1 MNFIEQHQKGME
13 TLGFWTE
20 EYRST
25 TITVLEMQY
34 KNEIIKEYYI
44 EDFVPNGNKTLIKW
58 KKRFKPLDKEQLKKK
73 YGR

>member
-1 MNFIEQHQKGME
+1 MNFIEQHQKRVE

-25 TITVLEMQY
+25 TIAVLEMQY
-34 KNEIIKEYYI
+34 KTEIIKEYYI
-44 EDFVPNGNKTLIKW
+44 EDFVANGDKTLIKW
-58 KKRFKPLDKEQLKKK
+58 KKRLYPLDKEQLKNM

>member
-34 KNEIIKEYYI
+34 KTEIIKEYYI
-44 EDFVPNGNKTLIKW
+44 
-58 KKRFKPLDKEQLKKK
+58 
-73 YGR
+73 